1 MRSSER
7 LESALRVRT
16 LERRDQ
22 RHDHDHAEPREQ
34 DVRVRVDAD
43 DDEESRPAADEL
55 ADEVE
60 LLSGDGLDLVDLL
73 REERRQLRR
82 PAITR
87 TAQTAQ
93 STRKTRRSL
102 SEAKSTAARM
112 ERVGASSR
120 DGVKRGGVNRNS

>member
-1 MRSSER
+1 M
-7 LESALRVRT
+7 RVRT

-82 PAITR
+82 PAIT
-87 TAQTAQ
+87 QT
-93 STRKTRRSL
+93 TRKTRRSL

-120 DGVKRGGVNRNS
+120 DGVKRGGINK